1 MTGRLLESMKPEN
14 RKKVIRYSLFIG
26 GIVLSLAAYQI
37 TRGGKKTTPP
47 VKAETREVTFEPKL
61 LEKSL
66 FEESRKEMAKKD
78 EEMKALKEQVDNLQK
93 ELDKGKE
100 AGMDAP
106 LPGMQHPP
114 VPGTGRFPPGQAYSQ
129 TNAGKASLTY
139 PSGNAVSPPPPP
151 HGFPQPPMQAG
162 GPLPGNQAQ
171 PGQPGQQGQQQ
182 KPEFVGGIGIVS
194 QPEQKKPEG
203 KEKEDRESRNKI
215 FLPPSFM
222 EATLLSGVNAP
233 TLEAAK
239 SQPRPIFL
247 RIKDLAVLPN
257 SIKTNLKGCFVI
269 AEGNGDLSD
278 ERVHLRLV
286 NLSCLARNGQAVINS
301 PVKGFVIDGDG
312 VIGLK
317 GNVVTKMG
325 ALLGRSVMAGFFG
338 GMGDAVKASSQ
349 TTSVSPLGSTQT
361 IDPGKVLTAGLGSG
375 VSTGFQKLQDFY
387 LEMARQTFP
396 VIEVGATKTVTLVI
410 SEGVELSIR
419 EYCTGGLEEC
429 QEPTEHISKRS

>member
-1 MTGRLLESMKPEN
+1 MIGKFLESMKSEH
-14 RKKVIRYSLFIG
+14 RKKVVRYGLLVG
-26 GIVLSLAAYQI
+26 GVVLALIAYQV
-37 TRGGKKTTPP
+37 TRGGKKNTPP
-47 VKAETREVTFEPKL
+47 IKTVTREVTFDPKL

-93 ELDKGKE
+93 EIDKGKE

-106 LPGMQHPP
+106 LPGMQRPP
-114 VPGTGRFPPGQAYSQ
+114 VPGTGRFPPGQAHYPS
-129 TNAGKASLTY
+129 NAGSPLP
-139 PSGNAVSPPPPP
+139 PSSGSSATLPPPPQ
-151 HGFPQPPMQAG
+151 GFPQPPMQTAG
-162 GPLPGNQAQ
+162 PVPGSQTQ
-171 PGQPGQQGQQQ
+171 PGPAQQ

-194 QPEQKKPEG
+194 QPEQKKQDG

-349 TTSVSPLGSTQT
+349 TTAVSPLGTTQT

-410 SEGVELSIR
+410 SEGVELGIR

-429 QEPTEHISKRS
+429 QEPPEPMSKRS